1 MAGPHTPRA
10 RAREAMLGEI
20 KQQALAQLAT
30 EGPAE
35 LSMRAIARELG
46 MVSSG
51 LYRYYVSRD
60 ELLTQLIIDSYQEL
74 ADALEQ
80 ADQSLPARHYRRR
93 WLARC
98 AALRDWSRS
107 QPHRFQLIY
116 GSPVPGYSAP
126 ADTVAP
132 AMAVIVAIL
141 RPVDDAAAAGALTP
155 EPTPRSKVLRGQLS
169 AVADGLE
176 LHLDPGALTR
186 AVGGFAHLIGLLT
199 LELGGHFVGGFEP
212 ADDLFAEQVATLGA
226 QIGLPR

>member
-10 RAREAMLGEI
+10 RAREAMLAEI

-35 LSMRAIARELG
+35 LSLRAIARELG

-51 LYRYYVSRD
+51 LYRYYASRD
-60 ELLTQLIIDSYQEL
+60 ELLTQLIIDSYSEL
-74 ADALEQ
+74 AGKLEQ
-80 ADQSLPARHYRRR
+80 ADQSLSARQYRRR

-126 ADTVAP
+126 EDTVAP

-141 RPVDDAAAAGALTP
+141 QPVDDAADAGALAP
-155 EPTPRSKVLRGQLS
+155 QPAPRSKVLRNQLS

-212 ADDLFAEQVATLGA
+212 ADALFADQVSTLGV
-226 QIGLPR
+226 QLGLPR